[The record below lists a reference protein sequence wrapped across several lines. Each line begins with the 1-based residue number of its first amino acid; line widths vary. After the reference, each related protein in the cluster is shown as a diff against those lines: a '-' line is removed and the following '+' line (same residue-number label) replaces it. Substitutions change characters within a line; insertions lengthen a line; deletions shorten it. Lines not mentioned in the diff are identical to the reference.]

1 MGRRPI
7 FESRETSFGYI
18 FLLRFLIFGPFI
30 GREVSY
36 YRGVQ
41 AVAAAMPPKRKPA
54 PLALSLEA
62 DPIGDVIA
70 DRGEGTYDCP
80 KKRLR
85 YNAALFDSS
94 NEPVCPLSHPRG
106 YVTINVPR
114 ESEGNPAAVLRIVR
128 SVLEGI
134 FRPPPADDATGVP
147 VTREQSSVPASVEAV
162 EDVTIGETVTL
173 RRDRWRTER

>member
-1 MGRRPI
+1 
-7 FESRETSFGYI
+7 
-18 FLLRFLIFGPFI
+18 
-30 GREVSY
+30 
-36 YRGVQ
+36 
-41 AVAAAMPPKRKPA
+41 MPPKRKPA

-106 YVTINVPR
+106 YVTIHVPR

-147 VTREQSSVPASVEAV
+147 VTREPSTVPASVEAV
-162 EDVTIGETVTL
+162 EDVTMGETVTL